1 MGQTVICQSNSQTK
15 AGQYM
20 CAECGKIF
28 DVKKEVNSH
37 IQTMHEPFLRTA

>member
-1 MGQTVICQSNSQTK
+1 MSQKVKRRSNPQTK

-28 DVKKEVNSH
+28 DGKKEVNNH

>member
-1 MGQTVICQSNSQTK
+1 MSQKVKRRSNPQTK

-28 DVKKEVNSH
+28 DGKKEVKNH